1 MNAPFDPGAVAD
13 DAVRQM
19 EEGQGPLVL
28 SVAAPLISA
37 RELIRRRYTQSGGR
51 TIHHHQSVF
60 YVWDGTH
67 YRETERDEIRAVIY
81 AFLDGAKRL
90 NRDDQLVPF
99 NPTRNKVSD
108 VLEALA
114 AEVQLPGAIRAP
126 AWLDD
131 GPNPEA
137 VAILSCANGLLHLP
151 TRTLLP
157 HTPNFFSVNAVDY
170 RYETLG
176 QEPVVWLGFLRSIWG
191 DDQESIDTL
200 QELFGLL
207 LTHDTSQQKMFLV
220 VGPKRSGKGTIA
232 RTLRGLLGGA
242 NVVGPTLSTLTQNF
256 GLASLIGKPLA
267 IISDARLGGRTDAS
281 AVVERLLAIT
291 GEDTITVDRKY
302 REPWTGRLPT
312 RFLILTNELPRLT
325 DASGALASRFIVLL
339 LTRSFYGQEDLTL
352 EGRILRECPDI
363 LHWALAGYDRLRAR
377 GHFVQPASAAQAAE
391 ELADLGSPVGA
402 FVRERCVVN
411 HFLCVECESTVCGM
425 EGVVR
430 GAASRPPWY
439 HTDVR
444 PRPASRSTNSGHHPR
459 PRLENGQAAS
469 LLPGGGATA
478 MMG

>member
-1 MNAPFDPGAVAD
+1 
-13 DAVRQM
+13 M

-28 SVAAPLISA
+28 SVPAPLISA

-67 YRETERDEIRAVIY
+67 YRETKRDEICAVIY

-151 TRTLLP
+151 KRTLLP

-352 EGRILRECPDI
+352 EGRILSECPDI

-377 GHFVQPASAAQAAE
+377 GHFAQPASAAQAAE

-411 HFLCVECESTVCGM
+411 HFLCVECEILFVAWKEWCEEQHRDHHGTIQTFGRDLRAAYQLWPPPKAANSKTGKRHRYYQ
-425 EGVVR
+425 GVGLQR
-430 GAASRPPWY
+430 
-439 HTDVR
+439 
-444 PRPASRSTNSGHHPR
+444 
-459 PRLENGQAAS
+459 
-469 LLPGGGATA
+469 
-478 MMG
+478 

>member
-28 SVAAPLISA
+28 SVAAPLNSA
-37 RELIRRRYTQSGGR
+37 RELIRRRYTQSGAR
-51 TIHHHQSVF
+51 TIHHQSVF

-67 YRETERDEIRAVIY
+67 YREAERDEILAVVY
-81 AFLDGAKRL
+81 AFLDGARRL
-90 NRDDQLVPF
+90 NRDDELVPF

-114 AEVQLPGAIRAP
+114 AEVQLPNTIRAP

-137 VAILSCANGLLHLP
+137 VDILSCANGLLHLP
-151 TRTLLP
+151 TRALLP

-176 QEPVVWLGFLRSIWG
+176 REPVVWLAFIRSIWG
-191 DDQESIDTL
+191 DDQELIDTL

-207 LTHDTSQQKMFLV
+207 LTHDTSQQKMFMV

-339 LTRSFYGQEDLTL
+339 LIRSFYGQEDLTL

-363 LHWALAGYDRLRAR
+363 LHWALTGYDRLRAR
-377 GHFVQPASAAQAAE
+377 GHFVQPASAEQAAE
-391 ELADLGSPVGA
+391 ELADLGSPVGV

-411 HFLCVECESTVCGM
+411 HFLCVECEILFVAWKQWCG
-425 EGVVR
+425 EQHRDHHGTIQTFGRDLRAAVPTLATIQGRNSKTGNRHRYYQGVGLQR
-430 GAASRPPWY
+430 
-439 HTDVR
+439 
-444 PRPASRSTNSGHHPR
+444 
-459 PRLENGQAAS
+459 
-469 LLPGGGATA
+469 
-478 MMG
+478 

>member
-28 SVAAPLISA
+28 SVPAPLISA

-67 YRETERDEIRAVIY
+67 YREMKRDEICAVIY

-114 AEVQLPGAIRAP
+114 AEVQLPGATRAP
-126 AWLDD
+126 AWLDE

-137 VAILSCANGLLHLP
+137 VDILSCANGLLHLP
-151 TRTLLP
+151 KRTLLP

-176 QEPVVWLGFLRSIWG
+176 QEPVVWLSFLRSIWG

-207 LTHDTSQQKMFLV
+207 LTHDTSQQKMFMV

-242 NVVGPTLSTLTQNF
+242 NVRNGSHPFHTHPKLRPGVPDRQAAGYNLRC
-256 GLASLIGKPLA
+256 A
-267 IISDARLGGRTDAS
+267 ARRAHRCERRGR
-281 AVVERLLAIT
+281 AVTSHYWRGHHHCRSQVSRA
-291 GEDTITVDRKY
+291 VDRTAADAFLDPDE
-302 REPWTGRLPT
+302 RAATSHRCQRCACVSPFHRSLPLTERPFLLRSGRPYSGG
-312 RFLILTNELPRLT
+312 TNFE
-325 DASGALASRFIVLL
+325 
-339 LTRSFYGQEDLTL
+339 
-352 EGRILRECPDI
+352 
-363 LHWALAGYDRLRAR
+363 
-377 GHFVQPASAAQAAE
+377 
-391 ELADLGSPVGA
+391 
-402 FVRERCVVN
+402 
-411 HFLCVECESTVCGM
+411 
-425 EGVVR
+425 
-430 GAASRPPWY
+430 
-439 HTDVR
+439 
-444 PRPASRSTNSGHHPR
+444 
-459 PRLENGQAAS
+459 
-469 LLPGGGATA
+469 
-478 MMG
+478 

>member
-1 MNAPFDPGAVAD
+1 
-13 DAVRQM
+13 M

-28 SVAAPLISA
+28 SVPAPLISA

-67 YRETERDEIRAVIY
+67 YRETKRDEICAVVY

-137 VAILSCANGLLHLP
+137 LTILSCANGLLHLP
-151 TRTLLP
+151 KRTLLP

-191 DDQESIDTL
+191 DDQELIDTL

-352 EGRILRECPDI
+352 EGRILSECPDI

-377 GHFVQPASAAQAAE
+377 GHFAQPASAAQAAE

-411 HFLCVECESTVCGM
+411 HFLCVECEILFVAWKEWCEEQHRDHHGTIQTFG
-425 EGVVR
+425 R
-430 GAASRPPWY
+430 DLRAAVPTLATTQGRE
-439 HTDVR
+439 
-444 PRPASRSTNSGHHPR
+444 
-459 PRLENGQAAS
+459 LENGQAAS